1 MPLYMCNA
9 VRGVISDAA
18 KQKIAADLTDIHCE
32 ITGAPR
38 TFVHVFF
45 FEDAPHLP
53 VNGQSVFLFGSIRAG
68 RSEVQKQDLT
78 NRMQAAVA
86 KHCGL
91 SLQEVVAATSD
102 VPANWVMEGGEVLP
116 EPGEE
121 ATWLAAHRS
130 V

>member
-32 ITGAPR
+32 ITDAPR

-45 FEDAPHLP
+45 FEDAPQLP
-53 VNGQSVFLFGSIRAG
+53 VNGKSVFLFGSIRAG
-68 RSEVQKQDLT
+68 RTDDQKSHLL
-78 NRMQAAVA
+78 NRMKASILTHSGVPLNEIIAD
-86 KHCGL
+86 
-91 SLQEVVAATSD
+91 TID
-102 VPANWVMEGGEVLP
+102 VPASWVMEGGDVLP

-121 ATWLAAHRS
+121 AAWLAAHS
-130 V
+130 EA